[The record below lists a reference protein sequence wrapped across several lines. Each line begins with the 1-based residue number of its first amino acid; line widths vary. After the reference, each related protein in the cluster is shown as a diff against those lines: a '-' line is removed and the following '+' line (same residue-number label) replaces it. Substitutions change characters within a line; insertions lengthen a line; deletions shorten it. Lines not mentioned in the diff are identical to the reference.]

1 MHHMH
6 MHIWL
11 VQCSRVLRFYS
22 NDSRDPRPRGGC
34 FSDPDE
40 DTLPSALQTQSSTYL
55 RALRFDPNKEKKE
68 RERRDLTRTKH
79 EYRRHLS
86 RQIRRRRR
94 RTQQSGSV
102 EDTHTPKKK
111 KNLSSGRLLFTAP
124 AIQAHT
130 RRVNGFG
137 FGSFFFPRHLVTGCA
152 CVCCTHTHACAKSGW
167 DMILDTDLN
176 LTQGCTGDRR

>member
-1 MHHMH
+1 MVRRALAKCVLGKKSPVPSSMSVLPCHATLAIIVMHHMH

-94 RTQQSGSV
+94 RRTQQSGSV

-111 KNLSSGRLLFTAP
+111 KTFLQGVFFPLHLP
-124 AIQAHT
+124 YKHIQDAST
-130 RRVNGFG
+130 VSVSVR
-137 FGSFFFPRHLVTGCA
+137 SFFH
-152 CVCCTHTHACAKSGW
+152 
-167 DMILDTDLN
+167 DTS
-176 LTQGCTGDRR
+176 